1 MSPRTRTADPN
12 HRKRS
17 SFYII
22 DEGETDDGEQGFS
35 VVDEETGNGLQNPT
49 QNLNSGSWA
58 LRVLTLS
65 ADCTADHSRKED
77 QMVFAR
83 QANVQD
89 PASARRQEEKAVQH
103 GNKTSKTQLSGGK
116 GQGKKG
122 KKGITGRD
130 NPTSQLPPKIS
141 NTCCSGTGK
150 EGKTKEVVEDREVK
164 KQVCEELRVTKLY
177 VKDGVCESC
186 V

>member
-1 MSPRTRTADPN
+1 MSPRIGIADPN

-22 DEGETDDGEQGFS
+22 DEGETDDGEQGLW
-35 VVDEETGNGLQNPT
+35 VVDEAGNGLQIPT
-49 QNLNSGSWA
+49 QNPNSGSWA
-58 LRVLTLS
+58 LRVLTPS
-65 ADCTADHSRKED
+65 ACTADHSRKED

-89 PASARRQEEKAVQH
+89 PASARRQKEKAVQH
-103 GNKTSKTQLSGGK
+103 GNKTRKTQLSGGK

-122 KKGITGRD
+122 KKGITGPD
-130 NPTSQLPPKIS
+130 NPTSQLPPKMS

-164 KQVCEELRVTKLY
+164 KVCEELRVTKLY